1 MSETM
6 AQYPQCLIA
15 ELAKYGRQPTGNKD
29 WDAAVLSV
37 LRKNEREKDAPWLTL
52 HQCALNLRRESEK
65 ARAQAYNLA
74 DPNVY
79 NAHCS
84 FLVYIANS
92 VVLAPQR
99 RKFIVDD
106 DNKQVLRFLLLYF
119 NNCPLAEGRITKEM
133 EPYLSGDFDVV
144 TIKRTNYSE
153 IVDGLSTADKWF
165 KAKLVFIT
173 IDEKSGK
180 EKKTATHFIVSASD
194 INNAHICVV
203 EHMKGSVM
211 DFEIATLDETK
222 IMDIFRYKPNTAN
235 G

>member
-1 MSETM
+1 MMLYECGVRYERIMENGMNKKVT
-6 AQYPQCLIA
+6 
-15 ELAKYGRQPTGNKD
+15 ELYLV
-29 WDAAVLSV
+29 DA
-37 LRKNEREKDAPWLTL
+37 
-52 HQCALNLRRESEK
+52 
-65 ARAQAYNLA
+65 
-74 DPNVY
+74 
-79 NAHCS
+79 CS
-84 FLVYIANS
+84 FAE
-92 VVLAPQR
+92 
-99 RKFIVDD
+99 
-106 DNKQVLRFLLLYF
+106 
-119 NNCPLAEGRITKEM
+119 AEGRITKEM
-133 EPYLSGDFDVV
+133 EPYISGDFDVV

-153 IVDGLSTADKWF
+153 IVEGLSTADKWF

-173 IDEKSGK
+173 IDENSGK

>member
-1 MSETM
+1 MMLYECGIRYERTM
-6 AQYPQCLIA
+6 ENGMNKKVT
-15 ELAKYGRQPTGNKD
+15 ELYLV
-29 WDAAVLSV
+29 DA
-37 LRKNEREKDAPWLTL
+37 
-52 HQCALNLRRESEK
+52 
-65 ARAQAYNLA
+65 
-74 DPNVY
+74 
-79 NAHCS
+79 CS
-84 FLVYIANS
+84 FAE
-92 VVLAPQR
+92 
-99 RKFIVDD
+99 
-106 DNKQVLRFLLLYF
+106 
-119 NNCPLAEGRITKEM
+119 AEGRITKEM
-133 EPYLSGDFDVV
+133 EPYISGDFDVV

-153 IVDGLSTADKWF
+153 IVEGLSTADKWF

-180 EKKTATHFIVSASD
+180 EKKTATHLIVRASD